1 MTRPS
6 WTQYV
11 PDERTKQRR
20 TDKTDDLLEQNTRR
34 VEQEIWR
41 QKKQAVELLNK
52 VKELCPG
59 PFSPNLWQKPGVNT
73 IRLYFMDGS
82 YLTVNREMTFYY
94 SVAGSSL
101 DKQAVSR
108 NMAKMMKFLEIHFPD
123 NFRK

>member
-6 WTQYV
+6 WTQCV

-59 PFSPNLWQKPGVNT
+59 PFSPNLWEKPNT
-73 IRLYFMDGS
+73 TRLYFMDGS

-94 SVAGSSL
+94 SVADSSL
-101 DKQAVSR
+101 DKQAASR
-108 NMAKMMKFLEIHFPD
+108 NMAKMIKFLEKHFPD
-123 NFRK
+123 NLRK